1 MPVNKVYVGSSIQEA
16 FDRLVDQINAALR
29 DRTVDVGE
37 IEARLRRFRRDIEG
51 QIRRA
56 AITAPPPLLEKP
68 TAEIPGPYNLQAA
81 VKEVDTE
88 NRVVVVTIIGLAPD
102 VHDLAQ
108 VRVYVEA
115 PKSDDPDPENP
126 TLPGVVRYLR
136 PFYVLRNQ
144 TFVVDVEVPFPD
156 EAWLADRYNQTPS
169 NQGLRVKWVFYVIP
183 ETWTACAPLRR
194 LTSFDPPLPENVS
207 PWVAVVVDLTD
218 AGARAAVGHLGPAI
232 EGVEVAVDSSTGLAA
247 IRINFNAIYPS
258 LNLDGVWLYT
268 STQQDPEWRPHGRW
282 PYIPPGPSRAVAT
295 LPIPTAPTVV
305 ACLLQGEW
313 ADGYRR
319 PIQPLTWGSDGQ
331 PVDLPSWGVTVTL
344 TPETV
349 GLGYVVIDSAAV
361 EFRQLEGG
369 WSYRFVVSLSG
380 DAISSPVY
388 AGTAIYVRM
397 SDDPEPQSASDWL
410 TLRQV
415 AEHRR
420 GEPTTVYSPW
430 YPIVPGT
437 QRQYWMRPLIR
448 PSDGSSSVWGT
459 VVGPYTLNLPRTD
472 AIPGLEHN
480 WGFSAQLN
488 GYWDDGNGVRYGR
501 IDVSWNPLPQSGIV
515 YGIYEFRS
523 PDADPPLYE
532 AFRPTD
538 ANTVESSVTLWVPPP
553 VGDGEYLHLALVAQ
567 LPAEGVWP
575 RPVDYPAG
583 KLPVATVWLPKAGLS
598 DHVTDWQVTVETDQ
612 TQDVPRGRFVFSFTP
627 PADPDFHHVHV
638 YRRPANAQGDPIA
651 DWLPDKV
658 ASIMTGGPGGWWPLP
673 SQPEYWLF
681 KAVACN
687 SLGQENDDGAPIV
700 FVEVP
705 TSDGVT
711 ASRVTPGAVTGPIS
725 VDGQGRITIF
735 NGAIT
740 ADHIASVSAG
750 AIVGTITADKIESI
764 SADQIVGTITADRI
778 GSIPANKITGK
789 LQASQIESVAANQIS
804 GVLQAGQIASI
815 NASQIEGVIVTQQ
828 LADQILNSARLLGD
842 QLRVPVRVASLPQLP
857 NPDWPPGSLA
867 LLTSDNTLWKNQ
879 NGSWVQ
885 VSASTEL
892 TGMIRSS
899 DIVSISASK
908 ITGLITAGQIDMIE
922 AGQINGLIQ
931 SNQIQSI
938 HGSKIEVG
946 SISSDKIALI
956 EGSKIEVGSIS
967 GDRIQI
973 GAITGSHISIGAIT
987 GEKIAAGSITAEKIA
1002 AGAITAEKIAAGAIT
1017 AEKIAADAITATNIV
1032 AGTITADKIN
1042 TVNASSI
1049 VSGVGNEVSG
1059 DFWVSG
1065 KIRVGNGIDVVGN
1078 VSLQNG
1084 TVYATTLQAPTIN
1097 ALTTLNVGGNEV
1109 KNAAFCEVGSGSG
1122 KVASGTHT
1130 HSITV
1135 TLSVTK
1141 QTIWY
1146 RDADDNWYAVD
1157 VVTDVTVAGVSC
1169 GQPS

>member
-29 DRTVDVGE
+29 ERGVDVDE

-51 QIRRA
+51 QIRRS
-56 AITAPPPLLEKP
+56 AITAPPPLTEKP
-68 TAEIPGPYNLQAA
+68 VAEIPGPYNLQAV
-81 VKEVDTE
+81 VKEVNAE
-88 NRVVVVTIIGLAPD
+88 NRAVVVTITGLAPN
-102 VHDLAQ
+102 VPDLAQ
-108 VRVYVEA
+108 VRVYVEV
-115 PKSDDPDPENP
+115 PKSDDPDPANP

-144 TFVVDVEVPFPD
+144 TFEVDVEVPFPD
-156 EAWLADRYNQTPS
+156 ESLLAGWYNQLPP
-169 NQGLRVKWVFYVIP
+169 NQTLRVKWVFYVIP

-207 PWVAVVVDLTD
+207 PWVAVTVDFTD
-218 AGARAAVGHLGPAI
+218 VGAQAAVGHLGPAI
-232 EGVEVAVDSSTGLAA
+232 VGTEVTVDSSTGLAA
-247 IRINFNAIYPS
+247 IRISFNAIYPS

-268 STQQDPEWRPHGRW
+268 STQQEPDWRPHGRW

-295 LPIPTAPTVV
+295 LPVPTAPTVV

-319 PIQPLTWGSDGQ
+319 PIQPLTWGSNGQ
-331 PVDLPSWGVTVTL
+331 PVDLPGWGVVVTVS
-344 TPETV
+344 PESV
-349 GLGYVVIDSAAV
+349 GLGYVSISAASV

-369 WSYRFVVSLSG
+369 WSYRFVVTLAG
-380 DAISSPVY
+380 DALSSPVY
-388 AGTAIYVRM
+388 AGTTVYVRM
-397 SDDPEPQSASDWL
+397 SDDPEPQSAADWV
-410 TLRQV
+410 TLREV

-420 GEPTTVYSPW
+420 GDPPVVYSPW

-437 QRQYWMRPLIR
+437 ERQFWLRPLVR
-448 PSDGSSSVWGT
+448 PSDGSASVWGA
-459 VVGPYTLNLPRTD
+459 VAGPYTLNLPRSD

-501 IDVSWNPLPQSGIV
+501 VDVSWNPLPQSGVV
-515 YGIYEFRS
+515 YGIYEYRS
-523 PDADPPLYE
+523 IDADPPLYA
-532 AFRPTD
+532 AFRPTE
-538 ANTVESSVTLWVPPP
+538 ANTAESSVTLWVPPP
-553 VGDGEYLHLALVAQ
+553 SGDGEYLHLALVAQ

-627 PADPDFHHVHV
+627 PTDPDFHHVHV

-658 ASIMTGGPGGWWPLP
+658 ASIMTSGPGGWWPLP

-681 KAVACN
+681 KAVPCN
-687 SLGQENDDGAPIV
+687 SLGQENDVGAPVV
-700 FVEVP
+700 FVSVP
-705 TSDGVT
+705 TSSGVT
-711 ASRVTPGAVTGPIS
+711 ASRVTPGAVAGPVS

-735 NGAIT
+735 SGAIT
-740 ADHIASVSAG
+740 ADHISSVSAG
-750 AIVGTITADKIESI
+750 AIVGNITSDKIESI
-764 SADQIVGTITADRI
+764 SAEKIVGTITADRI
-778 GSIPANKITGK
+778 GSIPADKITGK
-789 LQASQIESVAANQIS
+789 LQASQIESVAASQIS
-804 GVLQAGQIASI
+804 GVLQASQIASI
-815 NASQIEGVIVTQQ
+815 NANQIEGVIVTQQ

-842 QLRVPVRVASLPQLP
+842 QMRVPIRVASLPQLP
-857 NPDWPPGSLA
+857 SPDWPPGSLA
-867 LLTSDNTLWKNQ
+867 LRTTDNTLWKNQ
-879 NGSWVQ
+879 NGTWVQ

-899 DIVSISASK
+899 DIVSIDAGK
-908 ITGLITAGQIDMIE
+908 ITGLITAGQIDRIE

-931 SNQIQSI
+931 SNQIASI

-946 SISSDKIALI
+946 SISSDKISSI
-956 EGSKIEVGSIS
+956 DGSKITIGSIS

-973 GAITGSHISIGAIT
+973 GAITGSHITIGAVT
-987 GEKIAAGSITAEKIA
+987 GEKIA
-1002 AGAITAEKIAAGAIT
+1002 AGAITSDKIAANAIT
-1017 AEKIAADAITATNIV
+1017 ADKIAANAITATNIV
-1032 AGTITADKIN
+1032 AGTITADRIN
-1042 TVNASSI
+1042 SVNASSI
-1049 VSGVGNEVSG
+1049 VSGAGNEVSG

-1065 KIRVGNGIDVVGN
+1065 KIRVGSGIDVVGN

-1097 ALTTLNVGGNEV
+1097 ALTTLNVGGYQV
-1109 KNAAFCEVGSGSG
+1109 KNAAFCEVGSGVG

-1135 TLSVTK
+1135 TLTVTK
-1141 QTIWY
+1141 QTIAY
-1146 RDADDNWYAVD
+1146 HDADNNWYSVD
-1157 VVTDVTVAGVSC
+1157 VVTDVEVAGVSC